1 MLQESTST
9 VSQLDALWKVGGN
22 QEPTLNSN
30 IPIVDISKYKN
41 TETRKEFLE
50 SLEKALNFGF
60 FAFVDPNLDVDNIER
75 GYAAFREFFSSTDEQ
90 KFAIHDPEARGQAGY
105 IRFEQALGNLVPD
118 SKEYLHIGRE
128 TATFPNIW
136 PKHMDLE
143 GPAMSLY
150 NQLKRISKPL
160 LEGIAEV
167 LGQRYDFFTEMTEN
181 GENLM
186 RALHYFPN
194 PKDGVWAAEHTD
206 IDLITLL
213 PYASEE
219 GLEIEING
227 KWEQVVVPK
236 NALVVNVG
244 DQLEAFSNGF
254 PSCKHRVRSTKPDTE
269 RYSVVFFCHPT
280 DNTTIKPVPGRG
292 EPKYPE
298 GSRLDYLFLRL
309 FSNGQLTE
317 EHGKEVI
324 KGNFIQKIEEMV
336 KVKTAAKSVELWHA
350 GFQKSVDN
358 TLEKRIARLN
368 G

>member
-1 MLQESTST
+1 MVKIFNTDLN
-9 VSQLDALWKVGGN
+9 LDSLWNICCKPKAPV
-22 QEPTLNSN
+22 LNSN
-30 IPIVDISKYKN
+30 VPIVDISKYRN
-41 TETRKEFLE
+41 PETRKEFLE
-50 SLEKALNFGF
+50 SLEKALKFGF
-60 FAFVDPNLDVDNIER
+60 FAFVDPELDIDNIER
-75 GYAAFREFFSSTDEQ
+75 GYAAFREFFSSSDEQ
-90 KFAIHDPEARGQAGY
+90 KWAINDPQARGQAGY

-118 SKEYLHIGRE
+118 SKEYLHIGRR
-128 TATFPNIW
+128 TANFPNIW

-143 GPAMSLY
+143 SPAMSLY
-150 NQLKRISKPL
+150 DQLHGISKPL

-167 LGQRYDFFTEMTEN
+167 LGQRYDFFTEMTEK

-186 RALHYFPN
+186 RALHYFAN

-219 GLEIEING
+219 GLEIEIDG

-254 PSCKHRVRSTKPDTE
+254 PSSKHRVRSLKPDTE
-269 RYSVVFFCHPT
+269 RYSVVFFCHPR
-280 DNTTIKPVPGRG
+280 DADIIKPVQGTG

-317 EHGKEVI
+317 QQGKEVI
-324 KGNFIQKIEEMV
+324 KGKFIQRIEDMV
-336 KVKTAAKSVELWHA
+336 KAKTASDSVVRWHA
-350 GFQKSVDN
+350 GFHKSVN
-358 TLEKRIARLN
+358 AMKEKAAAAA
-368 G
+368 